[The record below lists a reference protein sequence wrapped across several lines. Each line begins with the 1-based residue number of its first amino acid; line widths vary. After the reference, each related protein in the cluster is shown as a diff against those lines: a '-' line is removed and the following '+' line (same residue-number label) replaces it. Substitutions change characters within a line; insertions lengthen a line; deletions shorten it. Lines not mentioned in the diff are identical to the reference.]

1 MSKNV
6 KTLLYIGIFILCM
19 ALVLVILVVTD
30 SSGKSNNDTEEA
42 VDDSIYLCNNDRDDI
57 KSVVVSNSNS
67 NGGFNIARDLKGLY
81 IPELDGL
88 QSSSAIINAAGNCAA
103 SITAKTVVEENAA
116 DLDKY
121 GLGDETYVAKID
133 VTLSDGTEYT
143 IYLGEITPDTS
154 YRYARVGGET
164 TVYTVLASRTGY
176 FTYELSDFVSLTIL
190 EELSST
196 NTSPTIDWLTVT
208 RKDLDYDVIFED
220 DTKNYASDEVSM
232 ASSQVMIS
240 PVYAYLDITNS
251 NDIVYGLWGL
261 TASTAECIF
270 PTDEDFEEY
279 GIADPYCTVYLEAEL
294 QVYDLKIGNVASYAT
309 DESGNE
315 TDEPAYYYGY
325 FEGIDCIFTFAVDEI
340 PWVTFMPIDIL
351 SSLMTSN
358 YIYALDYIDIRIDNN
373 EQVNYYFDLEG
384 DVDEATLTGTLNR
397 VSEIRLDDFK
407 SLYQFMLKCPI
418 DAICL
423 EDPADDAKLLA
434 YIEFARADGGGDT
447 LELYDAGNNRVIVK
461 LNGTTSFSQPRN
473 YLNVL
478 EENLKI
484 YANGGSGDD
493 MQEIW

>member
-19 ALVLVILVVTD
+19 ALVLAVLVATD
-30 SSGKSNNDTEEA
+30 SAGKTDGDVLDA
-42 VDDSIYLCNNDRDDI
+42 VDDSVYLCDNDRDDI
-57 KSVVVSNSNS
+57 TSIVVYNA
-67 NGGFNIARDLKGLY
+67 NGGYSVLRNAKGLY

-88 QSSSAIINAAGNCAA
+88 QSSSTLINAAGNCAA
-103 SITAKTVVEENAA
+103 SITVKQTVEESAQ

-121 GLGDETYVAKID
+121 GLGEDSFVAKLD
-133 VTLSDGTEYT
+133 VALSDGTEYS
-143 IYLGEITPDTS
+143 IYLGNVSPDDS
-154 YRYARVGGET
+154 YRYARLGGEN
-164 TVYTVLASRTGY
+164 TVYTVLASRTNY
-176 FTYELSDFVSLTIL
+176 FTYELTDFVGLVIM
-190 EELSST
+190 EELSSN

-208 RKDLDYDVIFED
+208 RKDLDYDIVFED

-261 TASTAECIF
+261 TASKAECIF
-270 PTDEDFEEY
+270 PTEEDFAAY
-279 GIADPYCTVYLEAEL
+279 GIDDPFCTVYLEAEL
-294 QVYDLKIGNVASYAT
+294 QVYDLKIGNVASYAL
-309 DESGNE
+309 DENGNE
-315 TDEPAYYYGY
+315 TDEPASYYGY
-325 FEGIDCIFTFAVDEI
+325 FEGIDCIFTFSADEI
-340 PWVTFMPIDIL
+340 PWVSFMPIDIL

-373 EQVNYYFDLEG
+373 EQVNYYFDIEG
-384 DVDEATLTGTLNR
+384 DIDEATLSGTLNTI
-397 VSEIRLDDFK
+397 SEIRVDDFK
-407 SLYQFMLKCPI
+407 ILYQFMLKCPI

-423 EDPADDAKLLA
+423 ENPADDAKLLA

-461 LNGTTSFSQPRN
+461 LNGTTSFSQPRS

-484 YANGGSGDD
+484 YANGGSADE
-493 MQEIW
+493 MQEVW